1 MRLRRIAVFCGS
13 KSGSNPAY
21 AEAAQTFGR
30 LAAERGIGLVT
41 GGGHVGLMGVV
52 ADAALEAGGEV
63 TGVIPHG
70 LVVREVAHEGLTD
83 LVVVNSMHERKA
95 QMADLVD
102 AFVALPGGIGTWE
115 ELFEAWTWSALGI
128 NADANGHT
136 KPIGLLNAAG
146 YYDHLL
152 AFVHRSLAD
161 GFVRPRQR
169 VLLVDATRPESLL
182 DKLTVADAPVV
193 EQWLTR
199 DES

>member
-41 GGGHVGLMGVV
+41 GGGHGGLMGIV
-52 ADAALEAGGEV
+52 ADAALAAGGEGI
-63 TGVIPHG
+63 GVIPHG

-83 LVVVNSMHERKA
+83 LVVVDSMHERKA
-95 QMADLVD
+95 TIADLVD

-128 NADANGHT
+128 NADETGRT

>member
-52 ADAALEAGGEV
+52 ADAALAAGGEV
-63 TGVIPHG
+63 IGVIPHG
-70 LVVREVAHEGLTD
+70 LVAREVAHEGLTD
-83 LVVVNSMHERKA
+83 LVVVDSMHERKA

>member
-41 GGGHVGLMGVV
+41 GGGHVGLMGIV
-52 ADAALEAGGEV
+52 ADAALAAGGEV
-63 TGVIPHG
+63 IGVIPHG

-83 LVVVNSMHERKA
+83 LVVVDSMHERKA
-95 QMADLVD
+95 TIADLVD

-128 NADANGHT
+128 NADETGRT

-146 YYDHLL
+146 
-152 AFVHRSLAD
+152 
-161 GFVRPRQR
+161 
-169 VLLVDATRPESLL
+169 
-182 DKLTVADAPVV
+182 
-193 EQWLTR
+193 
-199 DES
+199 

>member
-1 MRLRRIAVFCGS
+1 MRIRRIAVFCGS
-13 KSGSNPAY
+13 KSGTDPAY
-21 AEAAQTFGR
+21 AEAARVFGG

-52 ADAALEAGGEV
+52 ADAALAAGGEV

-95 QMADLVD
+95 KMADLVD
-102 AFVALPGGIGTWE
+102 AFVALPGGIGTLE

-128 NADANGHT
+128 NADETGRT

-146 YYDHLL
+146 YYDDLL

>member
-1 MRLRRIAVFCGS
+1 MRIRRIAVFCGS
-13 KSGSNPAY
+13 KSGSDPAY
-21 AEAAQTFGR
+21 AKAAHVFGR

-52 ADAALEAGGEV
+52 ADAALAAGGEV
-63 TGVIPHG
+63 IGVIPHG

-95 QMADLVD
+95 KMADLVD
-102 AFVALPGGIGTWE
+102 AFVALPGGIGTLE

-128 NADANGHT
+128 NADETGRT

-146 YYDHLL
+146 YYDDLL

-182 DKLTVADAPVV
+182 DKLTVADAPIV

>member
-52 ADAALEAGGEV
+52 ADAALAAGGEV
-63 TGVIPHG
+63 IGVIPHG

-83 LVVVNSMHERKA
+83 LVVVDSMHERKA

>member
-1 MRLRRIAVFCGS
+1 MRIRRIAVFCGS

-21 AEAAQTFGR
+21 AEAARALGR
-30 LAAERGIGLVT
+30 LAAEREIGIVT

-52 ADAALEAGGEV
+52 ADAALAAGGEV
-63 TGVIPHG
+63 IGVIPHG
-70 LVVREVAHEGLTD
+70 LVAREVAHTGLTD

-102 AFVALPGGIGTWE
+102 AFVALPGGIGTLE

-128 NADANGHT
+128 NADASGRT
-136 KPIGLLNAAG
+136 KPVGLLNTAG
-146 YYDHLL
+146 YYDALL

-169 VLLVDATRPESLL
+169 VLLVDATRPEALL
-182 DKLTVADAPVV
+182 DKLAVADAPVV

>member
-1 MRLRRIAVFCGS
+1 MRMRRIAVFCGS

-21 AEAAQTFGR
+21 AEAARVFGR
-30 LAAERGIGLVT
+30 LAAEHGIGIVT

-52 ADAALEAGGEV
+52 ADAALAAGGEV
-63 TGVIPHG
+63 IGVIPHG

-95 QMADLVD
+95 KMADLVD
-102 AFVALPGGIGTWE
+102 AFVALPGGIGTLE

-128 NADANGHT
+128 NADASGRT

-146 YYDHLL
+146 YYDDLL

-169 VLLVDATRPESLL
+169 VLLVDATHPKLLL